1 MNILELHVEMKL
13 AELVVDDAK
22 GRGISHM
29 FGIPGSGFPLDVLEA
44 GRTGGVD
51 LVLTAHESS
60 AAIAAAYYGAMKGTP
75 GIAISVKGV
84 GAGNMVG
91 GAVNVYFER
100 MALLCLSE
108 SGDINSATELVQV
121 VNHDEMFGAVAK
133 LQHTFTHESA
143 AELLQRAVF
152 EASDGRPGPVVLNV
166 TGVMAEGDVGSALT
180 DLLPAN
186 ADAPNVSELDRLAE
200 MVNGAGRV
208 AIIVGADVGRHGA
221 IDVLKK
227 LVETIGAAVLTTMD
241 ARGVFPE
248 SDSRWTGLHIGAYA
262 PNHIETDIVAAADLV
277 LLIGVDAMMTH
288 SPWGFGVPTVELVA
302 RPEYATMSPTPD
314 VRVNGD
320 LKASIL
326 YLTSKCDSAGGG
338 FSLDQIGAIKTVIL
352 KFFER
357 PAEAAFAQ
365 QDIIEISR
373 RLLPDDGVLVSE
385 TGAFVRFLEHLWP
398 VDRPKTFLGTS
409 GGRTM
414 GLMIPAALG
423 AKLARPDLPMI
434 GIGADG
440 STLMRLG
447 ELETFARTGVAMP
460 LIIIND
466 HALGTMKSR
475 QKSRGMVDFGLDLQ
489 PVNFAQ
495 IAQAVG
501 LNGVVVDAPD
511 QFETALSSALR
522 EDVTTVIDARVDPQP
537 YWDSFGPSIGVID
550 DE

>member
-1 MNILELHVEMKL
+1 MKL
-13 AELVVDDAK
+13 AELIVDDAK
-22 GRGISHM
+22 RRGIDHM

-60 AAIAAAYYGAMKGTP
+60 AAIAAAAYGAIKGTP

-84 GAGNMVG
+84 GAGNLVG
-91 GAVNVYFER
+91 GAVNAHFER
-100 MALLCLSE
+100 MAVLCICE
-108 SGDINSATELVQV
+108 SGDPGSTTELVQIA
-121 VNHDEMFGAVAK
+121 NHDQMFRAVAK
-133 LQHTFTHESA
+133 LQRTFTHDSA
-143 AELLQRAVF
+143 AESLQRAVF
-152 EASDGRPGPVVLNV
+152 EAGDGRPGPIVLNV
-166 TGVMAEGDVGSALT
+166 TGAMAEGDVGSALPN
-180 DLLPAN
+180 LPAAK
-186 ADAPNVSELDRLAE
+186 ADVPDTTALDRLAE
-200 MVNGAGRV
+200 ALSGARRV
-208 AIIVGADVGRHGA
+208 VVIAGADVARHGA
-221 IDVLKK
+221 IKELAKF
-227 LVETIGAAVLTTMD
+227 VESIGATVLTSMD

-248 SDSRWTGLHIGAYA
+248 SDPRWAGLHIGAYA
-262 PNHIETDIVAAADLV
+262 AHHIETDIVGAADLV

-288 SPWGFGVPTVELVA
+288 SPWGFDVPTVELVA
-302 RPEYATMSPTPD
+302 RPEYATMSPDPG
-314 VRVNGD
+314 VRADGD
-320 LKASIL
+320 LTASL
-326 YLTSKCDSAGGG
+326 SYLTGKSESADDG
-338 FSLDQIGAIKTVIL
+338 FPIDEVAAIKAEIL
-352 KFFER
+352 KLFER
-357 PAEAAFAQ
+357 PSTATFSQ

-373 RLLPDDGVLVSE
+373 RLLPEDGVLVSE

-398 VDRPKTFLGTS
+398 VDRPNTFIGTS

-447 ELETFARTGVAMP
+447 ELESFARTGVAMP

-475 QKSRGMVDFGLDLQ
+475 QKSRGMVDHGLDLQ
-489 PVNFAQ
+489 PVDFAQ

-501 LNGVVVDAPD
+501 LNGIIAETPD
-511 QFETALSSALR
+511 RFESALSSALST
-522 EDVTTVIDARVDPQP
+522 DVTTVIDARVDPQP

-550 DE
+550 DA

>member
-1 MNILELHVEMKL
+1 MKL

-22 GRGISHM
+22 RRGIDHM

-84 GAGNMVG
+84 GAGNLVG
-91 GAVNVYFER
+91 GAVNAHFER
-100 MALLCLSE
+100 MAVLCISE
-108 SGDINSATELVQV
+108 AGDPNSTTELVQIAD
-121 VNHDEMFGAVAK
+121 HDQMFGAVTK
-133 LQHTFTHESA
+133 LQRTFTHESA
-143 AELLQRAVF
+143 AESLQRAVF
-152 EASDGRPGPVVLNV
+152 EAGDGRPGPTVLNV
-166 TGVMAEGDVGSALT
+166 TGAMADGDVGSALP
-180 DLLPAN
+180 DLPETVAGTPDS
-186 ADAPNVSELDRLAE
+186 AGLDRLAE
-200 MVNGAGRV
+200 LVKGAEKV
-208 AIIVGADVGRHGA
+208 VLIAGADVSRHGA
-221 IDVLKK
+221 ISELASY
-227 LVETIGAAVLTTMD
+227 VEHIGAAVLTSMD

-248 SDSRWTGLHIGAYA
+248 SDPRWAGLHIGAYA
-262 PNHIETDIVAAADLV
+262 PNHIENDIAAAADLV
-277 LLIGVDAMMTH
+277 LLVGVDAMMTH
-288 SPWGFGVPTVELVA
+288 LPWGFDVSTAELVA
-302 RPEYATMSPTPD
+302 RPGYATMTPNPSA
-314 VRVNGD
+314 RVDGD
-320 LKASIL
+320 LKSSLAYLMKTSI
-326 YLTSKCDSAGGG
+326 SPGDG
-338 FSLDQIGAIKTVIL
+338 FSTGEISNTKEVIL
-352 KFFER
+352 KLFER
-357 PAEAAFAQ
+357 PKAAVFAQ

-398 VDRPKTFLGTS
+398 VDRPNTYLGTS

-440 STLMRLG
+440 SMLMRLG
-447 ELETFARTGVAMP
+447 ELESFARTGVAMP

-475 QKSRGMVDFGLDLQ
+475 QKSRGMVDHGLDLQ

-501 LNGVVVDAPD
+501 LNGEVVDTPE
-511 QFETALSSALR
+511 QFEAALSTALDA
-522 EDVTTVIDARVDPQP
+522 DKATVIDARIDPQP

-550 DE
+550 EA